1 MDTSGFSILESSYYS
16 PMQIANPIYD
26 VVFKYLLE
34 DNKIAKKL
42 ISLIIGEEIQSLTF
56 KPTER
61 RGSIESHSL
70 SVFHLD
76 FAATILQKNGQQ
88 KQVVIELQK
97 AKISADI
104 MRFRRYIGSQYTDP
118 NHLDEQGKPLPI
130 LSIYILG
137 HKLDHTNAPV
147 IHVARTY
154 TDQATGEILKE
165 KEPFIETLTHDSF
178 VIQLSCLKE
187 HRRNLLEKVLHMFG
201 ETQTDFKQQM
211 LDIDESDYPKDYKDL
226 IRRLQKAIAEPEV
239 RETMDIEDDWLEEL
253 CRMEREADAH
263 QKRAEM
269 AEQRAEESD
278 RRVEES
284 DRRAEE
290 DRRQIEEERR
300 QKEKLWSGMKSAYEQ
315 LIKSGMPKN
324 EALKILSLKEAP

>member
-1 MDTSGFSILESSYYS
+1 
-16 PMQIANPIYD
+16 MQIANPIYD

-76 FAATILQKNGQQ
+76 FAATILQKDGQQ

-104 MRFRRYIGSQYTDP
+104 MRFRRYLGSQYADP
-118 NHLDEQGKPLPI
+118 NHLDEKGKPLPI

-137 HKLDHTNAPV
+137 HKLESTDAPV

-154 TDQATGEILKE
+154 TDQATGEVLKE

-178 VIQLSCLKE
+178 VIQLSCLKK

-211 LDIDESDYPKDYKDL
+211 LNIDENDYPKDYKDL

-239 RETMDIEDDWLEEL
+239 RETMNIEDDLLEEL
-253 CRMEREADAH
+253 CRMERSADA
-263 QKRAEM
+263 QSQRAEK
-269 AEQRAEESD
+269 AEQRADDSD
-278 RRVEES
+278 KRADDSDKRV
-284 DRRAEE
+284 
-290 DRRQIEEERR
+290 EEERR
-300 QKEKLWSGMKSAYEQ
+300 QKEEERRQKEELLASQKSAYEQ
-315 LIKSGMPKN
+315 LIKSGMPK
-324 EALKILSLKEAP
+324 EEVLKLLNLKKLPKDLIL

>member
-1 MDTSGFSILESSYYS
+1 
-16 PMQIANPIYD
+16 MQIANPIYD

-76 FAATILQKNGQQ
+76 FAATILQKDGQQ

-104 MRFRRYIGSQYTDP
+104 MRFRRYLGSQYADP
-118 NHLDEQGKPLPI
+118 NHLDEKGKPLPI

-137 HKLDHTNAPV
+137 HKLESTDAPV

-154 TDQATGEILKE
+154 TDQATGEVLKE

-178 VIQLSCLKE
+178 VIQLSCLKK

-211 LDIDESDYPKDYKDL
+211 LNIDENDYPKDYKDL

-239 RETMDIEDDWLEEL
+239 RETMNIEDDLLEEL
-253 CRMEREADAH
+253 CRMERSADA
-263 QKRAEM
+263 QSQRAEK
-269 AEQRAEESD
+269 AEQRADDSD
-278 RRVEES
+278 KRADDS
-284 DRRAEE
+284 DKRA
-290 DRRQIEEERR
+290 EEERR
-300 QKEKLWSGMKSAYEQ
+300 QKEEERRQKEELLASQKSAYEQ
-315 LIKSGMPKN
+315 LIKSGMPK
-324 EALKILSLKEAP
+324 EEVLKLLNLKKLPKDLIL

>member
-1 MDTSGFSILESSYYS
+1 
-16 PMQIANPIYD
+16 MQIANPIYD

-76 FAATILQKNGQQ
+76 FAATILQKDGQQ

-104 MRFRRYIGSQYTDP
+104 MRFRRYLGSQYADP
-118 NHLDEQGKPLPI
+118 NHLDEKGKPLPI

-137 HKLDHTNAPV
+137 HKLESTDAPV

-154 TDQATGEILKE
+154 TDQATGEVLKE

-178 VIQLSCLKE
+178 VIQLSCLKK

-211 LDIDESDYPKDYKDL
+211 LNIDENDYPKDYKDL

-239 RETMDIEDDWLEEL
+239 RETMNIEDDLLEEL
-253 CRMEREADAH
+253 CRMERSADA
-263 QKRAEM
+263 QSQRAEK
-269 AEQRAEESD
+269 AEQRADDSD
-278 RRVEES
+278 KRADDSDKRV
-284 DRRAEE
+284 
-290 DRRQIEEERR
+290 EEERR
-300 QKEKLWSGMKSAYEQ
+300 QKEEERRQKEEERRQKEELLASQKSAYEQ
-315 LIKSGMPKN
+315 LIKSGMPK
-324 EALKILSLKEAP
+324 EEVLKLLNLKKLPKDLIL

>member
-1 MDTSGFSILESSYYS
+1 
-16 PMQIANPIYD
+16 MQIANPIYD

-76 FAATILQKNGQQ
+76 FAATILQKDGQQ

-104 MRFRRYIGSQYTDP
+104 MRFRRYLGSQYADP
-118 NHLDEQGKPLPI
+118 NHLDEKGKPLPI

-137 HKLDHTNAPV
+137 HKLESTDAPV

-154 TDQATGEILKE
+154 TDQATGEVLKE

-178 VIQLSCLKE
+178 VIQLSCLKK

-211 LDIDESDYPKDYKDL
+211 LNIDENDYPKDYKDL

-239 RETMDIEDDWLEEL
+239 RETMNIEDDLLEEL
-253 CRMEREADAH
+253 CRMERSADA
-263 QKRAEM
+263 QSQRAEK
-269 AEQRAEESD
+269 AEQRADDSD
-278 RRVEES
+278 KRV
-284 DRRAEE
+284 
-290 DRRQIEEERR
+290 EEERR
-300 QKEKLWSGMKSAYEQ
+300 QKEEERRQKEEERRQKEELLASQKSAYEQ
-315 LIKSGMPKN
+315 LIKSGMPKE
-324 EALKILSLKEAP
+324 EALKLLNLKKLPKDLIL

>member
-1 MDTSGFSILESSYYS
+1 
-16 PMQIANPIYD
+16 MQIANPIYD

-42 ISLIIGEEIQSLTF
+42 ISLIIGEDIESLAF

-76 FAATILQKNGQQ
+76 FAATILQKDGQQ

-104 MRFRRYIGSQYTDP
+104 MRFRRYLGSQYSDP
-118 NHLDEQGKPLPI
+118 NHLDDKGKPLPI

-137 HKLDHTNAPV
+137 HKLESTDAPV
-147 IHVARTY
+147 IHVSRTY

-211 LDIDESDYPKDYKDL
+211 LNIDENDYPKDYKDL

-239 RETMDIEDDWLEEL
+239 RETMNIEDDLLEEL
-253 CRMEREADAH
+253 CRMERNADAQH
-263 QKRAEM
+263 ERAEK
-269 AEQRAEESD
+269 AEQQIKEEKQRAEEE
-278 RRVEES
+278 RQ
-284 DRRAEE
+284 RAEE
-290 DRRQIEEERR
+290 ERG
-300 QKEKLWSGMKSAYEQ
+300 QKEELLAGRKSAYEQ
-315 LIKSGMPKN
+315 LIKSGMPKK
-324 EALKILSLKEAP
+324 EVLKLLSLKEAP